1 MGGMPCKGMVTCHE
15 KRCNPV
21 TTLASMM
28 SHALACLSDEVMYHG
43 MTAQVNNA
51 CAHAHWMEEPPRTSL
66 PSAPAWLPPSIPSAE
81 RPKASATSQH
91 VRSNHPPGG

>member
-1 MGGMPCKGMVTCHE
+1 MGGMLCKGIVIGHE

-21 TTLASMM
+21 TTLASIMR
-28 SHALACLSDEVMYHG
+28 HALACSSDEVMCHG

-51 CAHAHWMEEPPRTSL
+51 CDHAHWMEEPPRISL
-66 PSAPAWLPPSIPSAE
+66 PSATVWLPPSIPPAE

-91 VRSNHPPGG
+91 CRSNRPPGG